1 MSKGFLWFAQNNA
14 TTDYAKISVELAK
27 SIKLI
32 NRDNNI
38 CVIVDKNTA
47 LNSEYID
54 QVVVLKDDASANAET
69 KFANEHKAF
78 RLSPFTHTIKLE
90 ADMLFTANTDWW
102 WHHLCQH
109 DLVFAVNCRNYKDKI
124 VKNTPYRRLF
134 QLNHLPDIYNGLTYF
149 RRSQRAMKFFDI
161 CQSITEN
168 WTAVREQL
176 LINCH
181 DLYPTTDVVYALAYR
196 IMDPFNH
203 NLIDYPWFKFIHGK
217 SSVNEIT
224 VAADQYNYLYPVKL
238 ADRIYLGG
246 KRLDRIW
253 HYHEKKLMDTING

>member
-1 MSKGFLWFAQNNA
+1 
-14 TTDYAKISVELAK
+14 
-27 SIKLI
+27 
-32 NRDNNI
+32 
-38 CVIVDKNTA
+38 
-47 LNSEYID
+47 
-54 QVVVLKDDASANAET
+54 
-69 KFANEHKAF
+69 
-78 RLSPFTHTIKLE
+78 
-90 ADMLFTANTDWW
+90 MLFTANTDWW

-134 QLNHLPDIYNGLTYF
+134 QLNHLSDIYNGLTYF
-149 RRSQRAMKFFDI
+149 RRSERAMKFFDI

-196 IMDPFNH
+196 IMDPLNYD
-203 NLIDYPWFKFIHGK
+203 LIDYPWFKFIHGK

-224 VAADQYNYLYPVKL
+224 VAANQYNYLYPVKL

-253 HYHEKKLMDTING
+253 HYHDKKLMDTING